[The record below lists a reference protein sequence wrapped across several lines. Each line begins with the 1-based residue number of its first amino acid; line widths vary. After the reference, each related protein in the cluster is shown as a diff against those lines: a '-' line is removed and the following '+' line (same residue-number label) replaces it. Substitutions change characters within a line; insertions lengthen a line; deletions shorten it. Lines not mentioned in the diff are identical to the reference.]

1 MAAAAV
7 TPNPIS
13 AQQVQGA
20 VANATQG
27 QNQPDQADP
36 SPDIPVKGTEE
47 QLVAAAGLTEQ
58 MKQDLITCRR
68 MHKEANVSKR
78 QVLVRRLLRAFEVLK
93 NNSYI
98 EYNEANADFD
108 TLSTILSGVANGKD
122 IDLYTSN
129 HNVYGM
135 LALSFIAALSPDVP
149 KTRYQPL
156 DADDEEDLMIAEK
169 ASIIQAYLERQ
180 NGIKAL
186 QKLELLYLWCAGS
199 YFTYTRHVI
208 DKNRGGIQRDP
219 VIEMMDTEILPA
231 RYVCSHCGQ
240 TTPEAQL
247 GAFGTPKCPD
257 CGAPLSPSEWYPPEN
272 MPAPVKTGYK
282 ESPRGM
288 TAMDIYSGLQVDVD
302 PDAGELYES
311 LHLDLEGEISI
322 AWVRAQFPDLYDK
335 IQPTGAGDG
344 TTNQDAA
351 RRAREAVTSPGPIGS
366 NGQQYNGT
374 YSRCWM
380 QPEAFNILPTKAQ
393 ADALVAAFPD
403 GVKLITYNTDTFLRA
418 VPERM
423 TDHWTWCGMLKGLG
437 MYPMGVGDATLGI
450 QEEINDTANNVHA
463 YMDRMAFGTI
473 LADEDYINVDAM
485 TTRPL
490 IPGNFTG
497 VKRRDDTDAP
507 PVPLEQMLFQPEFH
521 MDGEIFKYEQQL
533 IMLAQL
539 LSGVQP
545 QTFGGSDPNVKTMGG
560 QEQALK
566 TAMGRLLLFWDQ
578 IREEHAKRS
587 QNAVRCAVDN
597 MDDVMKI
604 VVKGEIEGDYRT
616 EKILASELTGEF
628 LAYAESDEGFPSSY
642 EEIQA
647 RIMQL
652 LSDQKSPFLAAVL
665 SDPDTQKVVSR
676 YILPDQIKLPGE
688 RMRTRVKMMLRQ
700 MQDEKPSVVPGP
712 NGQPLIMPSLSLN
725 AKFDDIAMAQTIIKS
740 WLQENWEDSA
750 TPGFAN
756 ILALLTQASQL
767 VAQQQAAMALQ
778 VAAQQGPGGPPCGG
792 APAGPPPGAGSPPPG
807 GPSPGP

>member
-1 MAAAAV
+1 MAAIAM
-7 TPNPIS
+7 PLS
-13 AQQVQGA
+13 EEQVQGA

-27 QNQPDQADP
+27 QSNPDQADP
-36 SPDIPVKGTEE
+36 SADLPQSGTEPE
-47 QLVAAAGLTEQ
+47 LVAKAGITDAQ
-58 MKQDLITCRR
+58 KKDLIECRR
-68 MHKEANVSKR
+68 MLKEANVSKR
-78 QVLVRRLLRAFEVLK
+78 QVLIRRLLRAFEVLK
-93 NNSYI
+93 NNCYI
-98 EYNEANADFD
+98 ENNQANADFD
-108 TLSTILSGVANGKD
+108 TLSTILQGVADGKD
-122 IDLYTSN
+122 IDLYQSN

-156 DADDEEDLMIAEK
+156 DADDEEDTMIAEK

-180 NGIKAL
+180 NGIKSL

-199 YFTYTRHVI
+199 YFTYTRHII

-231 RYVCSHCGQ
+231 RYVCAQCGQ
-240 TTPEAQL
+240 TTPEDQL
-247 GAFGTPKCPD
+247 GAFGSPKCPD
-257 CGAPLSPSEWYPPEN
+257 CGAPLTPGEWYPPEN

-302 PDAGELYES
+302 SDAGELYES
-311 LHLDLEGEISI
+311 LYLDLEGESNI
-322 AWVRAQFPDLYDK
+322 AWVRAQFTDLYDL

-351 RRAREAVTSPGPIGS
+351 RRAREAVTSPGPIGA

-393 ADALVAAFPD
+393 ADSLRALFPD
-403 GVKLITYNTDTFLRA
+403 GVKLITYNGDTFLQA

-450 QEEINDTANNVHA
+450 QVEINDTANNVHA

-485 TTRPL
+485 SSRPL

-497 VKRRDDTDAP
+497 VKRRDDTDSP
-507 PVPLEQMLFQPEFH
+507 PVPLEDMLFQPEFH
-521 MDGEIFKYEQQL
+521 ANPEIFRYEQQL
-533 IMLAQL
+533 ITLAQL

-545 QTFGGSDPNVKTMGG
+545 QTWGGSDPNVQTKGG

-642 EEIQA
+642 EEIQQ
-647 RIMQL
+647 RIMTL

-700 MQDEKPSVVPGP
+700 MQDEAPAIVPGP
-712 NGQPLIMPSLSLN
+712 DGQPIITPSLNLN
-725 AKFDDIAMAQTIIKS
+725 AKFDDIGMAQVIIKS
-740 WLQENWEDSA
+740 WLQENWEESA

-767 VAQQQAAMALQ
+767 VAEQQAAMALQ
-778 VAAQQGPGGPPCGG
+778 VAAQQGPGGPPGG
-792 APAGPPPGAGSPPPG
+792 GPGGPAPGGPPPPPQ
-807 GPSPGP
+807 